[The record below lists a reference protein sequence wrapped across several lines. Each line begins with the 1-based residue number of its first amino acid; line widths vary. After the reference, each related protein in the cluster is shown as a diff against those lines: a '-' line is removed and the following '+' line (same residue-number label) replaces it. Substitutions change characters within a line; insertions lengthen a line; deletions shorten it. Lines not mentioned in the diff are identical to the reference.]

1 HLALRR
7 ARNARF
13 IAAGEPPWKDE
24 IFRPKWGLLGAAS
37 AIIGAIASGLGAT
50 LPILICVA
58 LVPPLLLAL
67 LGVVYLR

>member
-1 HLALRR
+1 MSAAPGWDEDR
-7 ARNARF
+7 ARA
-13 IAAGEPPWKDE
+13 IVEGLAGLE
-24 IFRPKWGLLGAAS
+24 
-37 AIIGAIASGLGAT
+37 GAT